1 MAKSPDLNYVTEY
14 PSVEQPHFVTDYA
27 ETAGKNDGW
36 LAGLLLFSLI
46 FGPRAINPGLLPP
59 IRSADGVVILLV
71 AIRWAK
77 SSWIGR
83 GFLFAPA
90 NRIFSGFML
99 MLAFF
104 LVFST
109 IINIAAGLYSF
120 FIKDF
125 FQPIV
130 FIRMALIAAVMASF
144 RFGEKQLKQLVIVLL
159 VISLMLIA
167 LAFAQKYIY
176 WRVSGLVERLYGI
189 QWTELTVGERVGK
202 RVGGTFGNSNVFSLC
217 LVMLSAVSLSIALNM
232 KRLWRLL
239 AMVTFVGLGLAVLVG
254 TASRTG
260 VLALVMVSGIL
271 LLLSFHGKSRVPA
284 FIFMILLFVVLSLF
298 LEHAQELPLHPRIK
312 ELVGE
317 GGPIKTINEKLH
329 VRYTMWQERW
339 GEIKESPIWGQGERK
354 MYRQLADNGYVVMLL
369 RMGVIGLS
377 VYLFMLFSLLV
388 RGKRALRIEE
398 RRFQRTLLLASFM
411 VLINHTIFELTGDF
425 FWNVE
430 YSAIFAAFMGLLCG
444 LSAQARLEQ
453 DYLVYYDYEYA
464 TEAETYQTTADPLAG
479 GQHDAYEHI

>member
-1 MAKSPDLNYVTEY
+1 
-14 PSVEQPHFVTDYA
+14 
-27 ETAGKNDGW
+27 
-36 LAGLLLFSLI
+36 
-46 FGPRAINPGLLPP
+46 
-59 IRSADGVVILLV
+59 
-71 AIRWAK
+71 
-77 SSWIGR
+77 
-83 GFLFAPA
+83 
-90 NRIFSGFML
+90 ML

-104 LVFST
+104 LAFST
-109 IINIAAGLYSF
+109 IINIAAGLHSF

-125 FQPIV
+125 FQPMV

-144 RFGEKQLKQLVIVLL
+144 RFGEKQIKQLVIVML
-159 VISLMLIA
+159 VISLLLIA

-176 WRVSGLVERLYGI
+176 WRVSGLVERLYGV
-189 QWTELTVGERVGK
+189 QWTELTVSERVGK

-217 LVMLSAVSLSIALNM
+217 L
-232 KRLWRLL
+232 
-239 AMVTFVGLGLAVLVG
+239 VGLGLAVLVG

-284 FIFMILLFVVLSLF
+284 IIFMILLFVVLSLF

-354 MYRQLADNGYVVMLL
+354 MYRQLADNGYVIMLL

-398 RRFQRTLLLASFM
+398 RRFQRTLLLVAFI
-411 VLINHTIFELTGDF
+411 VLINHMIFELTGDF

-453 DYLVYYDYEYA
+453 DYLVHYDYEYA